1 MADRNGYIGRAP
13 GDSAVVIA
21 RQIYAPTGIQ
31 TDFTFDATYTPGYM
45 DVYLNGVRLVYPTDY
60 SAGDGSTVGLTTNAI
75 NGDTL
80 ELVAYKAFNV
90 GSVQEASGNFSVGGN
105 LTVTGDTTLAAGSSV
120 SFATTSFGLSGSPDI
135 GVSSVTATN
144 ITGNN
149 IVGVAATH
157 SGIVKITNTTA
168 STSASTG
175 ALVITGGV
183 GIAKSLNVAGNV
195 TVGGTLTYED
205 VQRID
210 SIGIVTAGGGLYVG
224 RDEGGGTGIGITAT
238 PKGHI
243 IAAGVVTATQ
253 YNDAN
258 GNINRFYGVGIHS
271 AGTII
276 GTGVTILNF
285 VGTSNTFVDRGGNQV
300 DVSISGG
307 SGGGGA
313 VLDITACLFV

>member
-1 MADRNGYIGRAP
+1 MAERQGYIGRAP
-13 GDSAVVIA
+13 GDSSVIIA
-21 RQIYAPTGIQ
+21 SQTFEPSGIQ
-31 TDFTFDATYTPGYM
+31 TNFTFTSGYTVGYL
-45 DVYLNGVRLVYPTDY
+45 DVYYNGVRLIYANDY
-60 SAGDGSTVGLTTNAI
+60 TATDGSTVGLTSYAQS
-75 NGDTL
+75 GDVL
-80 ELVAYKAFNV
+80 ECVAYKAFNV
-90 GSVQEASGNFSVGGN
+90 ADVSSTPGNFSVGGN

-168 STSASTG
+168 STNSTSG
-175 ALVITGGV
+175 ALVISGGV
-183 GIAKSLNVAGNV
+183 GIAKSLNVAGNLS
-195 TVGGTLTYED
+195 VGGTLTYED
-205 VQRID
+205 VTRID
-210 SIGIVTAGGGLYVG
+210 SVGIVTAGGGLYVG
-224 RDEGGGTGIGITAT
+224 RTEGGGTGIGITAT

-253 YNDAN
+253 YNDAS
-258 GNINRFYGVGIHS
+258 GNIKGIGISS
-271 AGTII
+271 AGTTI
-276 GTGVTILNF
+276 GTGVTTLNF
-285 VGTSNTFVDRGGNQV
+285 IGAGNTFALSGTTVN
-300 DVSISGG
+300 VSIAGG

>member
-1 MADRNGYIGRAP
+1 MADKTGYIGRSP

-31 TDFTFDATYTPGYM
+31 TDFTFDSTYTPGYL
-45 DVYLNGVRLVYPTDY
+45 DVYLNGARLVYPTDY
-60 SAGDGSTVGLTTNAI
+60 SASDGSTVGLTTYAI
-75 NGDTL
+75 NGDSL
-80 ELVAYKAFNV
+80 ELVAYKSFNV
-90 GSVQEASGNFSVGGN
+90 GSVEDAPGNFTVGGN

-120 SFATTSFGLSGSPDI
+120 SFATTSFGVSGLTT
-135 GVSSVTATN
+135 GTK
-144 ITGNN
+144 ITGTH
-149 IVGVAATH
+149 IVGTALT
-157 SGIVKITNTTA
+157 STGIVKITDTTA
-168 STSASTG
+168 STNNITG
-175 ALVITGGV
+175 ALVVSGGV
-183 GIAKSLNVAGNV
+183 GIAKSLNVAGNLS
-195 TVGGTLTYED
+195 VGGTLTYED

-210 SIGIVTAGGGLYVG
+210 SVGIVTAGGGLYVG
-224 RDEGGGTGIGITAT
+224 RTEGAGTGIGITAT

-243 IAAGVVTATQ
+243 IAAGVITATQ
-253 YNDAN
+253 YNDAT

-276 GTGVTILNF
+276 GTGVTIINF
-285 VGTSNTFVDRGGNQV
+285 VGTGNTAVIRSGNQV